1 MHSIQVPTIPPH
13 RVKFLPSLDR
23 TRDNAPG
30 NEEDGLH
37 LANASLHIPPSL
49 RKRRS
54 KSTHRPFILTRPQR
68 SSRLSTTSTSR
79 RLFAPPV
86 SALGSMGPRLC
97 SFFHTADF
105 LRCLRKARRKRK
117 ARWSPHCQ
125 RKLRHL
131 RQHRLRKVPQFS
143 SSSKEKKTK

>member
-54 KSTHRPFILTRPQR
+54 KSTHRSFIHTPSEKFPLIDYFHKPPPLRSTRQR
-68 SSRLSTTSTSR
+68 ARLNGASPMQLLSYSG
-79 RLFAPPV
+79 LSPV
-86 SALGSMGPRLC
+86 SPKGKQKKKSAMV
-97 SFFHTADF
+97 
-105 LRCLRKARRKRK
+105 
-117 ARWSPHCQ
+117 SP
-125 RKLRHL
+125 L
-131 RQHRLRKVPQFS
+131 P
-143 SSSKEKKTK
+143 KEASPPPPAQT